1 MTPQE
6 MVERALAAARGL
18 DGAIAIA
25 TDTSRADLRWARTT
39 LTTNGE
45 SHVVEL
51 TLIGFRATADGFA
64 TATLARSQ
72 PDEAGIDDLV
82 AGVARALAHAPSSDD
97 AFPLVE
103 PHEPAP
109 ADWTAPA
116 DRTSSTALEPL
127 AYPLGELFRAST
139 SGGIELFGYAEHE
152 TTTTWLGSSTGLRR
166 RHCQPS
172 ARLEITAKSH
182 GRTRS
187 AWWGLASDDFRDLDL
202 SPAGS
207 ALGQGLDWQGRRVE
221 VPAGRHRAVLT
232 PGSIGD
238 LMVDLWWSSSA
249 REAVEGRSVFSAPA
263 HQAASTG
270 ATRIGERLSARDLA
284 LSSDPH
290 DPLIP
295 AAPFLAT
302 SASSDAASVFDNGI
316 AIDRVDWLRHGIL
329 EHLLAPRWLAQAH
342 DLPVGVSADSLRM
355 EDVAGQGSLDD
366 VIARTDDALLV
377 TCLWYNRLVDPQTL
391 LLTGLT
397 RDGVYVVKGG
407 EVIGATTN
415 FRFNDSPVGVLER
428 ISDAGVTQRTLPR
441 EMGDYAA
448 RVAMPPVVVEDFHF
462 STVSDAL

>member
-6 MVERALAAARGL
+6 MIERALEAASGL

-25 TDTSRADLRWARTT
+25 IDTSRADLRWARTT

-45 SHVVEL
+45 SRAVEL
-51 TLIGFRATADGFA
+51 TLIGFRATADGVA
-64 TATLARSQ
+64 SATLSRSQ
-72 PDEAGIDDLV
+72 PDHDAIKDLV
-82 AGVARALAHAPSSDD
+82 AGVSQALAHAPRSDD

-103 PHEPAP
+103 PLGPGLANWATP
-109 ADWTAPA
+109 P
-116 DRTSSTALEPL
+116 DRTSSAALQPL
-127 AYPLGELFRAST
+127 AYPLGELFRASA
-139 SGGIELFGYAEHE
+139 SEGVELFGYAEHE

-182 GRTRS
+182 GRSRS
-187 AWWGLASDDFRDLDL
+187 AWWGVAADDFRDIDL
-202 SPAGS
+202 APAQR
-207 ALGQGLDWQGRRVE
+207 ALRQSLDWQGTRVD
-221 VPAGRHRAVLT
+221 VPAGRQRALLT
-232 PGSIGD
+232 PGAIGD

-249 REAVEGRSVFSAPA
+249 REAVEGRSVFSAPN
-263 HQAASTG
+263 G
-270 ATRIGERLSARDLA
+270 LTRIGEQLTSRDLT

-290 DPLIP
+290 DPVIP

-316 AIDRVDWLRHGIL
+316 AIDRVDWLRHRVL
-329 EHLLAPRWLAQAH
+329 EHLLAPRWLARVH
-342 DLPVGVSADSLRM
+342 DIPVGISADSLRM
-355 EDVAGQGSLDD
+355 EDAAGEGGLDD

-377 TCLWYNRLVDPQTL
+377 TCLWYNRIVDPQTL

-397 RDGVYVVKGG
+397 RDGVYVVRDG

-415 FRFNDSPVGVLER
+415 FRFNDSPVGVLQR

-448 RVAMPPVVVEDFHF
+448 RVAMPPVVVEDFHL